1 MKIRNLVRDWLQKSP
16 ISATAIS
23 LNATA
28 RGDISAG
35 LTLSAGMVK
44 LTVLDS
50 PGKSAQIVNKTVEL
64 ILPKIPVFAATTDT
78 DSLKIF
84 FDISKTSAPSEGAQ
98 MRVLLDVI
106 HSVEPSSN
114 ETQSD
119 PIFIDNVRTR
129 IVLPVEAA
137 GSGCGLKLTFYAHRN
152 SSISYVVDDIGIIC
166 PAGIFR
172 WDGDGWILRSAR
184 IERQWSQERNTCT
197 LSTTLGKFTARMPE
211 NWRLSALSMKH
222 LQVAEHFLLSPLE
235 QQLFGIKPYADFPEV
250 AGKNHEAG
258 AMSSGTVDLL
268 AFSAGED
275 STAAVALLPESTV
288 KYFCKRAYASYRIA
302 SGHHIELQDFSSLEA
317 AISRT
322 VNAVIIEN
330 DFEKIALSY
339 GFRHG
344 YRHNFGYA
352 AIGVLLSQH
361 FAARSI
367 SFGSVMEQVFMG
379 SGNNYLD
386 VARIPTSRTNMMKR
400 VLSLVGIDIC
410 FPTGGASEVV
420 TNKVARAS
428 PLGKYVV
435 SCPSADASGK
445 PCGVCFK
452 CFRKLRLEG
461 VYSHQPS
468 EAVSKIFSKHPLKSA
483 TSLMYAIQK
492 SGYRHPDTD
501 KFLNVDLDFLGRY
514 HEYAIETLVPA
525 YLRDHI
531 RQQFSRYG
539 VQPMSVDDESKLRS
553 IGKVFWPEKFNAIR
567 AGLPL
572 SMQ

>member
-1 MKIRNLVRDWLQKSP
+1 
-16 ISATAIS
+16 
-23 LNATA
+23 
-28 RGDISAG
+28 
-35 LTLSAGMVK
+35 
-44 LTVLDS
+44 
-50 PGKSAQIVNKTVEL
+50 
-64 ILPKIPVFAATTDT
+64 
-78 DSLKIF
+78 
-84 FDISKTSAPSEGAQ
+84 
-98 MRVLLDVI
+98 
-106 HSVEPSSN
+106 
-114 ETQSD
+114 
-119 PIFIDNVRTR
+119 
-129 IVLPVEAA
+129 
-137 GSGCGLKLTFYAHRN
+137 
-152 SSISYVVDDIGIIC
+152 
-166 PAGIFR
+166 
-172 WDGDGWILRSAR
+172 
-184 IERQWSQERNTCT
+184 
-197 LSTTLGKFTARMPE
+197 
-211 NWRLSALSMKH
+211 
-222 LQVAEHFLLSPLE
+222 
-235 QQLFGIKPYADFPEV
+235 
-250 AGKNHEAG
+250 
-258 AMSSGTVDLL
+258 
-268 AFSAGED
+268 
-275 STAAVALLPESTV
+275 
-288 KYFCKRAYASYRIA
+288 
-302 SGHHIELQDFSSLEA
+302 
-317 AISRT
+317 
-322 VNAVIIEN
+322 
-330 DFEKIALSY
+330 
-339 GFRHG
+339 
-344 YRHNFGYA
+344 
-352 AIGVLLSQH
+352 
-361 FAARSI
+361 
-367 SFGSVMEQVFMG
+367 MEQVFMG

-514 HEYAIETLVPA
+514 HGYAIETLVPA